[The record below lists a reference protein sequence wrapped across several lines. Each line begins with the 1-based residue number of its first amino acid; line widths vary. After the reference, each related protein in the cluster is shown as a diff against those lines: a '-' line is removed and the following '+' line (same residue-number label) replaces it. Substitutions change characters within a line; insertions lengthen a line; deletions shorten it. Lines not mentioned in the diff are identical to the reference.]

1 MPVVDPSIS
10 IDESQS
16 RGLTRSLP
24 AHNDLASLSRSTVL
38 VNSTS
43 TQLAENLGSNVPLPN
58 SYSEGAMDDYDK
70 KKVML
75 IYTLF

>member
-24 AHNDLASLSRSTVL
+24 VHNDLASLSRSTVL

-43 TQLAENLGSNVPLPN
+43 TQLAEN
-58 SYSEGAMDDYDK
+58 
-70 KKVML
+70 
-75 IYTLF
+75 